1 MANINRHQ
9 TNFTVVTNATKA
21 GKIASYLARENR
33 LQTVIRYKNHK
44 HNEIEYY
51 IFYYNYR

>member
-1 MANINRHQ
+1 MKINRNQ
-9 TNFTVVTNATKA
+9 TNITVVTNATKA